1 VAFCT
6 AILIVNIQMCY
17 WIQLCVLITMIDVIG
32 FMSRLNMAFDQI
44 TCLGLQ
50 MAIGLSVDYAVHLG
64 YSFLKCT
71 GTRQERAI
79 KAVVNI
85 GPPVF
90 YGGLSTLLM
99 LGALALL
106 DAYVTQVFIKVCNCA
121 WSIWPDFGS
130 FKV

>member
-6 AILIVNIQMCY
+6 AILIANIQMCY
-17 WIQLCVLITMIDVIG
+17 WIQLCVLFTMIEVIG
-32 FMSRLNMAFDQI
+32 FMSRLDMSFDQI

-64 YSFLKCT
+64 YSFLKST
-71 GTRQERAI
+71 GTRQERAV

-90 YGGLSTLLM
+90 YGALSTVLVF
-99 LGALALL
+99 GAMGIL
-106 DAYVTQVFIKVCNCA
+106 DAYVTRVFIKVLVARSTANF
-121 WSIWPDFGS
+121 WVLF
-130 FKV
+130 FF